1 MPYALKLRVMK
12 SLINIFLLTAT
23 LAGQYP
29 ADSLFQDSN
38 NNIFQKMFLYPI
50 AKWQRVSYNSEK
62 ISCQFHPNCSLYGAR
77 AIHSKG
83 AVAGSIITY
92 DRIVRC
98 NESAL
103 FNHNAM
109 GGSFHSDGR
118 LIDPLDPSLMQND
131 KSPVFAATI
140 SAVLPGSGRA
150 YGGRMIMDGIYGFM
164 FWAMTI
170 SLAEKSIKRQSALS
184 PIFVG
189 MAAIVHVGEIYGAYR
204 TAKYY
209 QPPLKSSDLKSKPE

>member
-1 MPYALKLRVMK
+1 MK

-50 AKWQRVSYNSEK
+50 TKWQRVSYNSEK
-62 ISCQFHPNCSLYGAR
+62 INCQFHPNCSLYGAR

-98 NESAL
+98 NESAF
-103 FNHNAM
+103 FNHNIM

-118 LIDPLDPSLMQND
+118 LIDPLDPSLIQND
-131 KSPVFAATI
+131 KSPIFAATL
-140 SAVLPGSGRA
+140 SALVPGSGRA
-150 YGGRMIMDGIYGFM
+150 YGGRMIMDGIYGLM
-164 FWAMTI
+164 FSAMTF

-189 MAAIVHVGEIYGAYR
+189 IAAIAYGGEIYGAYR
-204 TAKYY
+204 TAKHY
-209 QPPLKSSDLKSKPE
+209 QPALKSIKVEN

>member
-1 MPYALKLRVMK
+1 MK

-23 LAGQYP
+23 LVGQYP

-50 AKWQRVSYNSEK
+50 TKWQRVSYNSEK
-62 ISCQFHPNCSLYGAR
+62 INCQFHPNCSLYGAR

-98 NESAL
+98 NESAF
-103 FNHNAM
+103 FNHNIM
-109 GGSFHSDGR
+109 RGSFHSDGR
-118 LIDPLDPSLMQND
+118 LIDPLDPSLIQND
-131 KSPVFAATI
+131 KSPIFAATL
-140 SAVLPGSGRA
+140 SVLVPGSGRA
-150 YGGRMIMDGIYGFM
+150 YGGRMIMDGIYGFI
-164 FWAMTI
+164 FSAMTF

-189 MAAIVHVGEIYGAYR
+189 MAAIAYGGEIYGAYR
-204 TAKYY
+204 TAKHY
-209 QPPLKSSDLKSKPE
+209 QPALKSLDLKSKPE

>member
-1 MPYALKLRVMK
+1 MK

-50 AKWQRVSYNSEK
+50 AKWQRVSYKSEK

-103 FNHNAM
+103 FNHNTM